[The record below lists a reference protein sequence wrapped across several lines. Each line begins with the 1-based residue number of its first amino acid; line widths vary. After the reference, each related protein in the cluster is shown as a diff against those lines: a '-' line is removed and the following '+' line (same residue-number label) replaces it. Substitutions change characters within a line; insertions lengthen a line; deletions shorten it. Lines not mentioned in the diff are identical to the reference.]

1 MVDTVSCKARRTL
14 EHSVLNPIANLVL
27 GAVLGA
33 VDGMVVPALVK
44 FFRTTQTEAQDIA
57 MALVLPGALVA
68 LFTYGHAGHVDCG
81 IGVPLALDQRVAPR
95 RAACG
100 CLSIPVRYRR
110 GQSAATL
117 SEPHASGHPC
127 STQAFICL
135 TK

>member
-14 EHSVLNPIANLVL
+14 EHFVLNPIANLVL

-68 LFTYGHAGHVDCG
+68 LFTYGHASHVHCG
-81 IGVPLALDQRVAPR
+81 IGVPLALAQRMAPR
-95 RAACG
+95 RLRLFYLVLFGTA
-100 CLSIPVRYRR
+100 V
-110 GQSAATL
+110 
-117 SEPHASGHPC
+117 ASLLQH
-127 STQAFICL
+127 
-135 TK
+135 